1 MKTSSI
7 DQEDFLTLLQKA
19 NRGRLKVYTG
29 PVAGVGKTYRMLE
42 EAHSLKDQGA
52 DVVLAYIETHGRKKL
67 EKLLKGL
74 EIVPRKD
81 YEYKGVVLEEM
92 DLDAVLKRK
101 PQIAIVDEV
110 AHTNAPL
117 CRNPKRYQDIIELLK
132 AGINVICAFN
142 IQHLESLSDVIK
154 TFTNVTIY
162 ETLPDSFL
170 KHADQVINVDLG
182 VEDILERLQSGQI
195 YSSEKVSIALN
206 NFFKEENLSKLREI
220 ALREVAEAI
229 EQASQPT
236 HQKFLPLKDAIFASH
251 QIMVCFLP
259 EKWSQRILLKKAAR
273 LAGRLRKEWF
283 VVYAETPE
291 DNPEKIDLEKQ
302 RFLFSDIQFAKD
314 LGAHVVHLK
323 TEDRVRAWLDFAEKQ
338 AISQMIIGRSK
349 NSWWREVFG
358 FDTVHF
364 LLRKSENFDLYVMS
378 YHKTEEGKTLS

>member
-1 MKTSSI
+1 MNAQSL

-19 NRGRLKVYTG
+19 KRGRLKIYTG
-29 PVAGVGKTYRMLE
+29 PIAGVGKTYRMIE
-42 EAHSLKDQGA
+42 EAHGLKSQGA

-74 EIVPRKD
+74 EIIPRKK
-81 YEYKGVVLEEM
+81 YEYRGVTLEEM

-117 CRNPKRYQDIIELLK
+117 CRNSKRYQDIMELLK

-154 TFTNVTIY
+154 QFTNVTIY
-162 ETLPDSFL
+162 ETIPDTFL
-170 KHADQVINVDLG
+170 KRADQVINVDLG

-195 YSSEKVSIALN
+195 YNEAKVALALK
-206 NFFKEENLSKLREI
+206 NFFKEENISKLREI

-229 EQASQPT
+229 GQATEQPHKKA
-236 HQKFLPLKDAIFASH
+236 FLLKEALFASNR
-251 QIMVCFLP
+251 IMVCFLP
-259 EKWSQRILLKKAAR
+259 QRRSQRTLFKKAAR
-273 LAGRLRKEWF
+273 LAGRLNNEWF

-291 DNPEKIDLEKQ
+291 DATEKIDLEKQ
-302 RFLFSDIQFAKD
+302 RHLFSDIQFAKD

-323 TEDRVRAWLDFAEKQ
+323 TQNRIRAWLDFADKEG
-338 AISQMIIGRSK
+338 ISQIIIGRIEE
-349 NSWWREVFG
+349 SWWKEMLG
-358 FDTVHF
+358 LDTLHF
-364 LLRKSENFDLYVMS
+364 LLRLSKNFDLTIMN
-378 YHKTEEGKTLS
+378 YHKGRGGIS

>member
-1 MKTSSI
+1 MITSSI
-7 DQEDFLTLLQKA
+7 DHEDFFSLLQKA

-52 DVVLAYIETHGRKKL
+52 DIVLGYIETHGRKKL

-74 EIVPRKD
+74 EIVPRKQ
-81 YEYKGVVLEEM
+81 YEYKGVILEEM
-92 DLDAVLKRK
+92 DLDAILKRK

-142 IQHLESLSDVIK
+142 IQHLESLSDIVK
-154 TFTNVTIY
+154 KFTTVTIY
-162 ETLPDSFL
+162 ETIPDSFL

-182 VEDILERLQSGQI
+182 VEDIIERLQTGQI
-195 YSSEKVSIALN
+195 YSPEKIPIALK

-229 EQASQPT
+229 EQATQPT
-236 HQKFLPLKDAIFASH
+236 HHKLLPLKEAIFASH

-259 EKWSQRILLKKAAR
+259 ERWSQRVLLKKAAR
-273 LAGRLRKEWF
+273 LAGRLSKEWF

-338 AISQMIIGRSK
+338 AISQMIIGRSRQT
-349 NSWWREVFG
+349 WWRDALG
-358 FDTVHF
+358 FDTVHL

-378 YHKTEEGKTLS
+378 HHRAEGKDLP